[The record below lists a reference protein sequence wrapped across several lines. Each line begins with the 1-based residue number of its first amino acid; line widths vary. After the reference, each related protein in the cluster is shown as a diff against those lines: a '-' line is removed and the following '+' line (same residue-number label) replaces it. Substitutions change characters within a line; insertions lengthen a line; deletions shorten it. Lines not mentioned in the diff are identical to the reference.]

1 MVDAVPGNNNNWL
14 GNDPHFDRS
23 ENSLWFGIL
32 FFFVQARYYRM
43 HNRDAGI
50 FLFLPSKKKKI
61 HDLDFFYITLSKFFL
76 L

>member
-1 MVDAVPGNNNNWL
+1 M
-14 GNDPHFDRS
+14 
-23 ENSLWFGIL
+23 IL
-32 FFFVQARYYRM
+32 ILIGAKTAYGLEFFFFVQARYYRM